1 MDSSTNILENSSSH
15 KLNFDNLF
23 VYLLINSSDW
33 EDIVVFLSEKEA
45 IEASIKYPNSRVELF
60 YKTPSFG
67 YSPTYNY
74 YKNGIFFQ
82 TSFS

>member
-1 MDSSTNILENSSSH
+1 MDSSTNISDNNSLH
-15 KLNFDNLF
+15 KLNFDKIF

-45 IEASIKYPNSRVELF
+45 IEASIKYPKSRVELF

-74 YKNGIFFQ
+74 YKNGYLIQ
-82 TSFS
+82 NK